1 MLLAGHAHANGYRV
15 AVVRFPLIRPAV
27 PIPKKSGGLYCR
39 RRQGGRVLLDCLI
52 CLPLRCMVEFDP
64 GEDGTE
70 IMRLLHA
77 KEIRAAAGAPWRL
90 RWRQR

>member
-1 MLLAGHAHANGYRV
+1 MLLAGHAHANCYRI
-15 AVVRFPLIRPAV
+15 AVVRFPLICPAV
-27 PIPKKSGGLYCR
+27 PIPQKRGGRPR
-39 RRQGGRVLLDCLI
+39 RRGQGGRMRLDRLI
-52 CLPLRCMVEFDP
+52 GLPLRCMVEFDP